1 MAGLRAIFGVMCLLY
16 LMFVMGFGGLAYVVE
31 KGEQQADRERAMSDE
46 AGDGDSD
53 RYAAQNGR
61 AGATRYEREGV
72 TVDPGSARPM
82 VDVDPANR
90 Y

>member
-1 MAGLRAIFGVMCLLY
+1 MAGLRAIFGVICLLY
-16 LMFVMGFGGLAYVVE
+16 IMFVMGFGGLAYVAE
-31 KGEQQADRERAMSDE
+31 KAEQQADRERAMSDE
-46 AGDGDSD
+46 DGSGDSY
-53 RYAAQNGR
+53 RYGAQNGR